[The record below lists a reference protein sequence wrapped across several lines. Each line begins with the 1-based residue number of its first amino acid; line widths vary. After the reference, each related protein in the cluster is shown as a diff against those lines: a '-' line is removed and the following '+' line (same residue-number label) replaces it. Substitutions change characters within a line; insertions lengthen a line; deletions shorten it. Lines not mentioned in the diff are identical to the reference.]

1 MRVIAFFRALFR
13 PALPGLACISAPWFW
28 TRTWQRCESEA
39 MGDLKSGDYSDFRSI
54 DEVIAA
60 LQPAGSLDEQTDPI
74 IAAVRRKSRRS
85 EGA

>member
-13 PALPGLACISAPWFW
+13 PALPRLARISAPWFW
-28 TRTWQRCESEA
+28 TREWQRCENEA
-39 MGDLKSGDYSDFRSI
+39 LRDLKSGDYSDFRSI
-54 DEVIAA
+54 DEVMAA
-60 LQPAGSLDEQTDPI
+60 LQPAGALDAQTDPI

>member
-13 PALPGLACISAPWFW
+13 PATPGLARVSAPWFW
-28 TRTWQRCESEA
+28 TREWQRCESDA
-39 MGDLKSGDYSDFRSI
+39 MRDMKSGDYSDFRSI

-60 LQPAGSLDEQTDPI
+60 LQPTGALDAQTDPI
-74 IAAVRRKSRRS
+74 VAAVRRKSRWT